1 MPKKQGK
8 PDVAKIQAKIAEAKA
23 AAEKAAA
30 EKRGAV
36 AVAEK
41 QLKQITDDAMADGHI
56 DEDEQRQIDEAMR
69 KVESLR
75 AEPTSSETVDAAEE
89 SGDEVEPQE
98 SPSSA
103 LEAKAKAEAEAK
115 AAAEKAAAE
124 KAAAAGDAS
133 FFLASASA
141 LADKEGKAA
150 SERAAADAKAVE
162 GNAAVQK
169 AAADAKAV
177 EGNAAVQRVAP
188 VKAKVEE
195 AVKGEKAKVE
205 EAMNGDTGSII
216 RKETT
221 KAVRSARQEPT
232 QASPEPPLAS
242 QQMSSGSGAADP
254 HLAAQQQKL
263 LDKEKSKAL
272 RAEPRSEGTVKA
284 AAELP
289 TKAVAE
295 PAAAPP
301 NNAAP
306 SNGSGCSAPS
316 NAKSTPS
323 EKLEPVDLR
332 AQYENFLKISVL
344 LVGVCVLAFCFSPNE
359 GCVYTRCTADVSY
372 VGPSASLLSLGGMF
386 GSESEH
392 VQLLGTFNS
401 LRECEDA
408 CVVMKGRA
416 KRAFWGASVVKK
428 AKCVAFTYAA
438 VSTTSAAFNGHCYAT
453 VSYGNETGISSE
465 PFLRPEYTGASNA
478 VVSGLVTSLTP
489 LSVLFRGAP
498 QDTSA
503 NTDL

>member
-41 QLKQITDDAMADGHI
+41 QLQQLTDDAMADGII

-75 AEPTSSETVDAAEE
+75 AELTSLETVDAAEE

-98 SPSSA
+98 SPSTA

-141 LADKEGKAA
+141 LAEKAA
-150 SERAAADAKAVE
+150 P
-162 GNAAVQK
+162 VQ
-169 AAADAKAV
+169 
-177 EGNAAVQRVAP
+177 
-188 VKAKVEE
+188 AKVEE
-195 AVKGEKAKVE
+195 AL
-205 EAMNGDTGSII
+205 NGDTGFVI
-216 RKETT
+216 RKETS

-242 QQMSSGSGAADP
+242 QQMSSGSVAADA
-254 HLAAQQQKL
+254 HLAPQQQKL
-263 LDKEKSKAL
+263 PDKEKSKAL
-272 RAEPRSEGTVKA
+272 RAEPPSEGTVKA
-284 AAELP
+284 AAEP
-289 TKAVAE
+289 PAKAAAE

-323 EKLEPVDLR
+323 EKLR
-332 AQYENFLKISVL
+332 AQYEIFLKISVL
-344 LVGVCVLAFCFSPNE
+344 LVVGVCVLAFCFSPNE

-416 KRAFWGASVVKK
+416 KRALFWGASLVKK

-489 LSVLFRGAP
+489 LSIFFRGAP
-498 QDTSA
+498 QNTSA
-503 NTDL
+503 TADL

>member
-30 EKRGAV
+30 EKKGAV

-41 QLKQITDDAMADGHI
+41 QLKQITDDAMADGII

-98 SPSSA
+98 SPSTA

-141 LADKEGKAA
+141 LADKEGKT
-150 SERAAADAKAVE
+150 
-162 GNAAVQK
+162 
-169 AAADAKAV
+169 
-177 EGNAAVQRVAP
+177 AP
-188 VKAKVEE
+188 VKSNVEQ
-195 AVKGEKAKVE
+195 AVEGEKAKVE
-205 EAMNGDTGSII
+205 EALNGDTGSVI

-242 QQMSSGSGAADP
+242 QQMSSGSVAADA
-254 HLAAQQQKL
+254 HLAPQQQKL

-272 RAEPRSEGTVKA
+272 RAEPPSEGTVKA
-284 AAELP
+284 AAEP
-289 TKAVAE
+289 HTKAAAE

-316 NAKSTPS
+316 NVKSTPS
-323 EKLEPVDLR
+323 KKLEPVNLR

-344 LVGVCVLAFCFSPNE
+344 LVVGVCVLAFCFSPNE
-359 GCVYTRCTADVSY
+359 GCVYTRCTAGVSY

-416 KRAFWGASVVKK
+416 KRALFWGASVVKK

-438 VSTTSAAFNGHCYAT
+438 VSTTSAEFNGHCYAT
-453 VSYGNETGISSE
+453 VSYGNETSISSE

-489 LSVLFRGAP
+489 LSILFRGAP
-498 QDTSA
+498 KDTSTNA
-503 NTDL
+503 DL